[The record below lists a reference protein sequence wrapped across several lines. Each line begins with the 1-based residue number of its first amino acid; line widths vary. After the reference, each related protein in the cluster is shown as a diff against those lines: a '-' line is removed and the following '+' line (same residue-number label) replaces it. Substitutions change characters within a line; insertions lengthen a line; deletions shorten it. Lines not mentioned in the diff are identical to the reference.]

1 MSESTSE
8 SAFDLQRSIEGLLD
22 SISSVDFSTV
32 REAVHKARIDN
43 PAASPKEIAKI
54 IIGQQALWSGLMGAG
69 TGLLGLPLLVATLPV
84 ALVKTLQLQA
94 FTIQGVAYAYGYSA
108 ETTDFKTD
116 ASLILSNKS
125 FDDISRSLQKMLAAQ
140 IEQAFTDLES
150 ELEREEQNHQS
161 SHNLKA
167 TVAQAAT
174 KIATATAVKS
184 TISHSSRYVA
194 QGAAHMGKDA
204 ILNFS
209 TQLLPKFVQKAG
221 AFPLVKDAL
230 LNISTQSMPRLLKTA
245 VTSPLGKDIVFQHMP
260 KLVQKV
266 GTMHPL
272 REMIWKT
279 FGKQMAEKGIN
290 RGLRQALP
298 VVGAVIGFGFDYKA
312 IQNVGNVAIDYYENN
327 GPEHL
332 KALMEIFGTTPSED
346 LDEDNP
352 FLSSDLDELFAIP
365 W

>member
-1 MSESTSE
+1 
-8 SAFDLQRSIEGLLD
+8 
-22 SISSVDFSTV
+22 
-32 REAVHKARIDN
+32 
-43 PAASPKEIAKI
+43 
-54 IIGQQALWSGLMGAG
+54 MGAG

-194 QGAAHMGKDA
+194 QGAAHLGKDA

-221 AFPLVKDAL
+221 AFPLVQDAL
-230 LNISTQSMPRLLKTA
+230 LNVIAQKAPKLLQAAVASPIGKGTVLNLSTQ
-245 VTSPLGKDIVFQHMP
+245 VVP
-260 KLVQKV
+260 KLVQKL
-266 GTMHPL
+266 GANNL
-272 REMIWKT
+272 FREMIWKRL
-279 FGKQMAEKGIN
+279 GKQMTEQGIN
-290 RGLRQALP
+290 KGLHRVIP

-332 KALMEIFGTTPSED
+332 KALMEIFETTPFED

-352 FLSSDLDELFAIP
+352 FSSSDLDELFAIP
-365 W
+365 KHSWKSSGQHLLRIWMRIIHSCRAILTNSLQSLGRVRRSTISESRNS